1 MLSCCLLFEIQARP
15 MDPISEKKLEY
26 HKKRADYHQRKMN
39 AVLEDYSRAAQQVK
53 SKAMPK
59 KPWPAIQDEL
69 DKTSADEK
77 SGAWYAS
84 TCTILNLFFL
94 FEVGELWAQRLV
106 QARRR
111 SLGGGGLAK
120 REDGRKRRETNGE
133 RTGKGRRRREENRA
147 SKDRRWG
154 QG

>member
-84 TCTILNLFFL
+84 TCTILNLFF
-94 FEVGELWAQRLV
+94 FV
-106 QARRR
+106 
-111 SLGGGGLAK
+111 
-120 REDGRKRRETNGE
+120 
-133 RTGKGRRRREENRA
+133 
-147 SKDRRWG
+147 
-154 QG
+154 